1 MEVFGF
7 SRHVLSKSEMSH
19 LDVLTE
25 QLILLQNLCLAYC
38 AEIRLSLSLLL
49 FMRLKKNTFRQS
61 ASNLTK
67 YWYQKKENALRE
79 RSTGLQCILLAKTN
93 ISLHTDAHME
103 AHTFAEFSEYPL
115 VISSERN
122 LTS

>member
-1 MEVFGF
+1 
-7 SRHVLSKSEMSH
+7 MSH

-25 QLILLQNLCLAYC
+25 QSSLLQNQCLAYC

-61 ASNLTK
+61 ASHLAK
-67 YWYQKKENALRE
+67 CQYQKKKGALHQCC
-79 RSTGLQCILLAKTN
+79 TGLHFMCLVETN
-93 ISLHTDAHME
+93 VLLHTDAHME
-103 AHTFAEFSEYPL
+103 PHTFAEFSKYPL
-115 VISSERN
+115 VISSEGN